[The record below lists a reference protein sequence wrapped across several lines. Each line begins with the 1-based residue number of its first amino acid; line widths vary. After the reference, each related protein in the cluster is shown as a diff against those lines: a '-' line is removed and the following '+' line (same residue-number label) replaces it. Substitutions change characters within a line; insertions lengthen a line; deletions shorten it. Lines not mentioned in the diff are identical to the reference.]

1 MSADSTV
8 RVAVRLGAYYDS
20 VVLMQ
25 LQRAL
30 STLPGVLDAGVVMA
44 TPANREILAASG
56 LTPSEEINAGPHD
69 LLIAVK
75 AESDSAAGEA
85 LARVDSLL
93 QVRRGGGEQEFR
105 PRSLASALKLLPEA
119 RWVLVS
125 VPGRYAAGVADE
137 ALDHGRNVF
146 LYSDNVPIEQEVAL
160 KRKAL
165 AKGLLVMGPDCG
177 TAIVG
182 GTGLGFANRV
192 RRGNIGLI
200 GASGTGL
207 QAVTSHLHQLG
218 AGISQA
224 IGTGGRDLSAEVGG
238 ITAGQALD
246 LLGRDPETRVIVL
259 ISKPPAPEVAAHLLS
274 AARATGKPVVVN
286 FLGLVPPLRRLGSI
300 RFAASLTEAA
310 ELAAGLPRPRAL
322 TPVPSP
328 AHSHPPPRERGTRLE
343 RSCWSPSSPG
353 EGGGEGA
360 GEEGR
365 GDEGLGW
372 GRSEAKVAPMA
383 GFVRGL
389 FAGGTLAYE
398 ARLAL
403 RTFLPGEGNTIL
415 DLGDDE
421 FTVGRLHPM
430 IDQDLRL
437 RRLRQEAADPQ
448 VGVILLDVVLGH
460 GAHADPAGE
469 LAPVI
474 ERIIADRGGSLDVI
488 AIVVGT
494 DEDPQNLAEQIATL
508 RRAGA
513 HVHRTVSEA
522 VEAVWPRVGAG
533 LDGREG
539 ARPALAVSL
548 DALQS
553 PLAAVNLGLESFYD
567 SLLAQGARAV
577 QVEWKP
583 PAGGNEKLAG
593 ILARMKTL

>member
-1 MSADSTV
+1 MTV
-8 RVAVRLGAYYDS
+8 RIAVRPGAYYDS

-30 STLPGVLDAGVVMA
+30 TTLPGVLDAGVVMA

-56 LTPSEEINAGPHD
+56 LTPSEEIDAGPHD

-75 AESDSAAGEA
+75 AENDAAAGEA

-93 QVRRGGGEQEFR
+93 QVRRGDSDQEFR

-125 VPGRYAAGVADE
+125 VPGRYAASVAEE

-146 LYSDNVPIEQEVAL
+146 LYSDNVPLEQEVAL

-192 RRGNIGLI
+192 RKGNVGLV

-207 QAVTSHLHQLG
+207 QAVTSHLHYLRV
-218 AGISQA
+218 GISQA
-224 IGTGGRDLSAEVGG
+224 IGTGGRDLSAEIGG
-238 ITAGQALD
+238 ITASQALD

-259 ISKPPAPEVAAHLLS
+259 ISKPPAPEVAARLL
-274 AARATGKPVVVN
+274 AAAQATGKPVVVD
-286 FLGLVPPLRRLGSI
+286 FLGLMPPLRRLGAI

-310 ELAAGLPRPRAL
+310 ELAAGLL
-322 TPVPSP
+322 DEDKKEDGTIG
-328 AHSHPPPRERGTRLE
+328 ER
-343 RSCWSPSSPG
+343 
-353 EGGGEGA
+353 
-360 GEEGR
+360 R
-365 GDEGLGW
+365 G
-372 GRSEAKVAPMA
+372 
-383 GFVRGL
+383 FIRGL

-398 ARLAL
+398 AKLAL
-403 RTFLPGEGNTIL
+403 RTFLSGEGNTIL

-421 FTVGRLHPM
+421 FTIGRLHPM

-437 RRLRQEAADPQ
+437 RRLRREAADPE
-448 VGVILLDVVLGH
+448 VGIILLDVVLGD

-474 ERIIADRGGSLDVI
+474 ERVIADRIGTLEVI

-494 DEDPQNLAEQIATL
+494 DEDPQNLSEQIATL
-508 RRAGA
+508 TRAGA
-513 HVHRTVSEA
+513 RVCRTVSEA
-522 VEAVWPRVGAG
+522 IEAVWLRQAG
-533 LDGREG
+533 GEKSTGTPVPLESV
-539 ARPALAVSL
+539 RP
-548 DALQS
+548 
-553 PLAAVNLGLESFYD
+553 PLAAVNVGLESFYD
-567 SLLAQGARAV
+567 SLLAQGAQAV

-583 PAGGNEKLAG
+583 PAGGNEKLAA
-593 ILARMKTL
+593 ILSRMKG

>member
-1 MSADSTV
+1 
-8 RVAVRLGAYYDS
+8 
-20 VVLMQ
+20 
-25 LQRAL
+25 
-30 STLPGVLDAGVVMA
+30 
-44 TPANREILAASG
+44 
-56 LTPSEEINAGPHD
+56 
-69 LLIAVK
+69 
-75 AESDSAAGEA
+75 
-85 LARVDSLL
+85 
-93 QVRRGGGEQEFR
+93 
-105 PRSLASALKLLPEA
+105 
-119 RWVLVS
+119 
-125 VPGRYAAGVADE
+125 
-137 ALDHGRNVF
+137 
-146 LYSDNVPIEQEVAL
+146 
-160 KRKAL
+160 
-165 AKGLLVMGPDCG
+165 
-177 TAIVG
+177 
-182 GTGLGFANRV
+182 
-192 RRGNIGLI
+192 
-200 GASGTGL
+200 
-207 QAVTSHLHQLG
+207 
-218 AGISQA
+218 
-224 IGTGGRDLSAEVGG
+224 
-238 ITAGQALD
+238 
-246 LLGRDPETRVIVL
+246 
-259 ISKPPAPEVAAHLLS
+259 
-274 AARATGKPVVVN
+274 
-286 FLGLVPPLRRLGSI
+286 
-300 RFAASLTEAA
+300 
-310 ELAAGLPRPRAL
+310 
-322 TPVPSP
+322 
-328 AHSHPPPRERGTRLE
+328 
-343 RSCWSPSSPG
+343 
-353 EGGGEGA
+353 
-360 GEEGR
+360 
-365 GDEGLGW
+365 
-372 GRSEAKVAPMA
+372 MA

>member
-1 MSADSTV
+1 MSGASIV
-8 RVAVRLGAYYDS
+8 RCAVRPGAYYDS

-30 STLPGVLDAGVVMA
+30 TTLPGVIDAGVVMA
-44 TPANREILAASG
+44 TPANHEILAASG
-56 LTPSEEINAGPHD
+56 LAPDADVEAGPHD

-75 AESDSAAGEA
+75 AESDEAGAEA

-119 RWVLVS
+119 HWVLIS
-125 VPGRYAAGVADE
+125 VPGRYAAGIVDE

-146 LYSDNVPIEQEVAL
+146 LYSDNVPVDQEVAL

-182 GTGLGFANRV
+182 GIGLGFANRV
-192 RRGNIGLI
+192 RKGSVGLI

-207 QAVTSHLHQLG
+207 QAVTSHLHHLG
-218 AGISQA
+218 AGVSQA

-238 ITAGQALD
+238 ITARQALD
-246 LLGRDPETRVIVL
+246 LLGRDLETRVIVL
-259 ISKPPAPEVAAHLLS
+259 ISKPPAPEVAARLL
-274 AARATGKPVVVN
+274 AAAQATGKPVVVD
-286 FLGLVPPLRRLGSI
+286 FLGLVPPVRRLGSI
-300 RFAASLTEAA
+300 HFAVSLTETA
-310 ELAAGLPRPRAL
+310 ELAAGLLEEQRKEHGPIP
-322 TPVPSP
+322 
-328 AHSHPPPRERGTRLE
+328 ER
-343 RSCWSPSSPG
+343 
-353 EGGGEGA
+353 
-360 GEEGR
+360 R
-365 GDEGLGW
+365 GFL
-372 GRSEAKVAPMA
+372 
-383 GFVRGL
+383 RGL

-403 RTFLPGEGNTIL
+403 RTFLPEKGNTIL

-437 RRLRQEAADPQ
+437 RRLRQEAADPE
-448 VGVILLDVVLGH
+448 VGIIFLDVVLGD

-474 ERIIADRGGSLDVI
+474 ERALADRADTLDILV
-488 AIVVGT
+488 IVVGT

-513 HVHRTVSEA
+513 HVVVTVSEA
-522 VEAVWPRVGAG
+522 VEAVWQRQVSGDSTDMPVP
-533 LDGREG
+533 LESI
-539 ARPALAVSL
+539 RP
-548 DALQS
+548 
-553 PLAAVNLGLESFYD
+553 PLAAVNVGLESFYD
-567 SLLAQGARAV
+567 SLRAQGAMAV

-593 ILARMKTL
+593 ILARMKAH

>member
-1 MSADSTV
+1 MSEDPTV
-8 RVAVRLGAYYDS
+8 RVAVRPGAYYDS

-56 LTPSEEINAGPHD
+56 LTPSGEVEAGPHD

-75 AESDSAAGEA
+75 AESDSAAAEA
-85 LARVDSLL
+85 LSRVDSLL

-146 LYSDNVPIEQEVAL
+146 LYSDNVPVEQEVAL

-192 RRGNIGLI
+192 RQGNVGLI

-207 QAVTSHLHQLG
+207 QAVTSHLHHLG

-224 IGTGGRDLSAEVGG
+224 IGTGGRDLSAAVGG
-238 ITAGQALD
+238 ITARQALD

-259 ISKPPAPEVAAHLLS
+259 ISKPPAPEVAARLLS

-300 RFAASLTEAA
+300 RFAASLTETA
-310 ELAAGLPRPRAL
+310 ELAAGLL
-322 TPVPSP
+322 DEDT
-328 AHSHPPPRERGTRLE
+328 REKSTT
-343 RSCWSPSSPG
+343 
-353 EGGGEGA
+353 
-360 GEEGR
+360 EEGQ
-365 GDEGLGW
+365 
-372 GRSEAKVAPMA
+372 

-398 ARLAL
+398 VRLAL

-437 RRLRQEAADPQ
+437 RRLRQEAADPD
-448 VGVILLDVVLGH
+448 VGIILLDVVLGH

-474 ERIIADRGGSLDVI
+474 EHALADRGDSLDII

-508 RRAGA
+508 RGAGA
-513 HVHRTVSEA
+513 HVCRTVSEA
-522 VEAVWPRVGAG
+522 VEAVWLRVGAG
-533 LDGREG
+533 LDGGEG
-539 ARPALAVSL
+539 ARPALATLAVPLESL
-548 DALQS
+548 RP
-553 PLAAVNLGLESFYD
+553 PLTAVNVGLESFYD
-567 SLLAQGARAV
+567 SLRAQGGRAV

-593 ILARMKTL
+593 ILSRMKG

>member
-1 MSADSTV
+1 MSEDSTV
-8 RVAVRLGAYYDS
+8 RVAVRPGAYYDS

-30 STLPGVLDAGVVMA
+30 ATLPGVLDAGVVMA

-56 LTPSEEINAGPHD
+56 LTSSEEVEAGPHD

-75 AESDSAAGEA
+75 AETEPAAAEA
-85 LARVDSLL
+85 LSRVDALL

-125 VPGRYAAGVADE
+125 VPGRYAAAVADE

-192 RRGNIGLI
+192 RRGDIGLI

-207 QAVTSHLHQLG
+207 QAVTSHLHHLG
-218 AGISQA
+218 AGVSQA

-238 ITAGQALD
+238 ITARQALD

-259 ISKPPAPEVAAHLLS
+259 ISKPPAPEVAARLLS

-286 FLGLVPPLRRLGSI
+286 FLGLVPPLRRLGAI

-310 ELAAGLPRPRAL
+310 ELAAGLL
-322 TPVPSP
+322 
-328 AHSHPPPRERGTRLE
+328 
-343 RSCWSPSSPG
+343 
-353 EGGGEGA
+353 
-360 GEEGR
+360 EEGKKEDETT
-365 GDEGLGW
+365 GD
-372 GRSEAKVAPMA
+372 GR

-437 RRLRQEAADPQ
+437 RRLRQEAADPE
-448 VGVILLDVVLGH
+448 VGIILLDVVLGD

-474 ERIIADRGGSLDVI
+474 ERVIADRAGSLDVI

-522 VEAVWPRVGAG
+522 VEAVWLRVGAD
-533 LDGREG
+533 LDGVEG
-539 ARPALAVSL
+539 ARPALATVPVSL

-567 SLLAQGARAV
+567 SLLAQGAQAV

-583 PAGGNEKLAG
+583 PAGGNEKLAA
-593 ILARMKTL
+593 ILSRMKG